1 MKEGRFKSL
10 SIQEA
15 RQLADEWIRK
25 LSQCCCQRVD
35 VVAGVYRGKSP
46 TSDVDLICLP
56 KDGTLQPLRDLN
68 PVKEDSVRMVF
79 DDAGRK
85 VEVWKAENP
94 ASYELKR
101 WYRRTSPAEFIK
113 LAKRARAR
121 GMRLSWR
128 DGLLDGDGKTITKD
142 PSEIVS
148 MLSDDHG

>member
-35 VVAGVYRGKSP
+35 VVAGVYR
-46 TSDVDLICLP
+46 
-56 KDGTLQPLRDLN
+56 
-68 PVKEDSVRMVF
+68 
-79 DDAGRK
+79 
-85 VEVWKAENP
+85 
-94 ASYELKR
+94 
-101 WYRRTSPAEFIK
+101 
-113 LAKRARAR
+113 AKRARAR

>member
-1 MKEGRFKSL
+1 MESRFKPL

-15 RQLADEWIRK
+15 RKLAEEWIRK

-35 VVAGVYRGKSP
+35 VVAGVYRGKNP

-56 KDGTLQPLRDLN
+56 KDVQLLRNMD

-85 VEVWKAENP
+85 VEVWKAEDP
-94 ASYELKR
+94 ASYELKK
-101 WYRRTSPAEFIK
+101 WYRRLDKASFIQ
-113 LAKRARAR
+113 LASRAKAK

-128 DGLLDGDGKTITKD
+128 EGLLDGDGRTITKD
-142 PSEIVS
+142 PGEIVS
-148 MLSDDHG
+148 ILSETSHG